1 MEQRCNYKSV
11 VRIIEHVFEIQ
22 FKSNIHFE
30 LRLNTLKLSVEGTHI
45 PYQLSHYSNFYLLKN
60 KGSFSSIFYDKVH
73 FRIHKCEDLSYCLS
87 IL

>member
-45 PYQLSHYSNFYLLKN
+45 PYQFSH
-60 KGSFSSIFYDKVH
+60 
-73 FRIHKCEDLSYCLS
+73 
-87 IL
+87 

>member
-11 VRIIEHVFEIQ
+11 VRIIEHVEHVFEIQ

-45 PYQLSHYSNFYLLKN
+45 PYQLSH
-60 KGSFSSIFYDKVH
+60 
-73 FRIHKCEDLSYCLS
+73 
-87 IL
+87 